1 MGGMFDSVS
10 AVELV
15 LVRHGESVGNV
26 AREEAESANAEMIT
40 MSMRDPDVPLS
51 QIGEEQARA
60 LGRWFA
66 TLPAAERPDNAW
78 CSPYLRARRTAQGA
92 LADLATPPAL
102 VLDERLRDRE
112 LGILDLLTSTGV
124 RTRFPEEAWRRQWLG
139 KLYYRPPGGESWSD
153 VALRI
158 RSFLSDLDAQPVARS
173 GSGRHLIVA
182 HDAVILLFRYV
193 CERLDEKELFDLAR
207 EGSITNASV
216 TRIVRDSPDG
226 VWRTTV
232 HNDHSHLER
241 FGSRPTEHP
250 GEVPTAH
257 PGDVDATHH

>member
-1 MGGMFDSVS
+1 MS

-15 LVRHGESVGNV
+15 LIRHGESVGNV
-26 AREEAESANAEMIT
+26 AREEAESANAETIA
-40 MSMRDPDVPLS
+40 MSLRDPDVPLS
-51 QIGEEQARA
+51 PIGEEQARA

-66 TLPAAERPDNAW
+66 SLPAAVRPDNAW
-78 CSPYLRARRTAQGA
+78 CSPYVRAQSTARLTLAEVADAPELRQ
-92 LADLATPPAL
+92 
-102 VLDERLRDRE
+102 DERLRDRE

-124 RTRFPEEAWRRQWLG
+124 RNRFPEEAQRRRWLG

-158 RSFLSDLDAQPVARS
+158 RSFLSDLDAQPAALS

-193 CERLDEKELFDLAR
+193 CEHLDEKSLFELAR
-207 EGSITNASV
+207 AGSIMNASV
-216 TRIVRDSPDG
+216 TRIVRDSADG
-226 VWRTTV
+226 PWRPTV
-232 HNDHSHLER
+232 HNDASHLER

-250 GEVPTAH
+250 G
-257 PGDVDATHH
+257 DVDAIHR